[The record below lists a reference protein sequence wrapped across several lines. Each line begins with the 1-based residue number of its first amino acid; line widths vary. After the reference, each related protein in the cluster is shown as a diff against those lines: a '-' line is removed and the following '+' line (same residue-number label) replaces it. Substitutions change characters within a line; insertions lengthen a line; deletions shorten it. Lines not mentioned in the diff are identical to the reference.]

1 VLAPSSTTTE
11 AESPE
16 TRSLVE
22 QARAGDADGFCQLCR
37 LYETRLLRQA
47 FTLCGNASMAEE
59 LAQETLVEAWKSL
72 RRFQGRCQF
81 FTWLCAILLHRHRN
95 MIRRERP
102 VPVSSLARSDEEE
115 VALHLDGATD
125 PEAAPDL
132 TAQNQ
137 EEARLMLACVQAL
150 PHKHQ
155 QVVYMRF
162 YVNHSLEEI
171 AAALGCSLGTVKS
184 RLFRALEKLRT
195 MPMMETRLAHSD
207 ATVQH
212 L

>member
-1 VLAPSSTTTE
+1 MFATSSPTLE

-16 TRSLVE
+16 TRTLVE
-22 QARAGDADGFCQLCR
+22 QARAGDADIFCQVCR

-47 FTLCGNASMAEE
+47 FTLCGNASMAED

-81 FTWLCAILLHRHRN
+81 FTWLCAILLNRYRN
-95 MIRRERP
+95 MVRKKRP
-102 VPVSSLARSDEEE
+102 VPVSSLAGRDEED
-115 VALHLDGATD
+115 VALHLDSATD
-125 PEAAPDL
+125 PESAPDQ

-137 EEARLMLACVQAL
+137 EEARWMLACIQAL
-150 PHKHQ
+150 PAKHQ
-155 QVVYMRF
+155 QVVYLRF
-162 YVNHSLEEI
+162 YVSRSLEEI

-195 MPMMETRLAHSD
+195 MPMMEARAEHSD